1 MISSPMVTN
10 HLIDTAEKPG
20 RLQDIMYS
28 CNNVVRKCLDVQPGA
43 TVLIVTDTE
52 VSPLVYHA
60 MAASVHSAGGIP
72 VISMMRPLPHANAE
86 PPAAISAAM
95 LESDITIA
103 LVSKSITH
111 TRAREIATQDH
122 KKRYML
128 IPAVTEDMLM
138 RGASTA
144 DFDLV
149 REISRALSKKLS
161 AGKTVRLTCDNGS
174 DLSISIEGRPF
185 KAYYGE
191 CLKPGE
197 VSLFPGG
204 EVNTFPV
211 EESVNGRVVFD
222 SFMMG
227 VGLLDQPITVN
238 FEQGL
243 ATSITGGR
251 EADQLR
257 RLLESTN
264 SPDAFRFGEFAVGTN
279 YKARTLGSAFE
290 DKEVYGTV
298 HIALG
303 SGVAW
308 PKYYKPKYHVPIH
321 LDGVL
326 SSPTVAVDGE
336 VVVTKRRILVA
347 ATPPGM

>member
-1 MISSPMVTN
+1 MISSPMVTH

-20 RLQDIMYS
+20 RLQDIMHS
-28 CNNVVRKCLDVQPGA
+28 CNNVVVKCLDIQAGQ

-60 MAASVHSAGGIP
+60 MAAAVHSAGGIP
-72 VISMMRPLPHANAE
+72 VVSMMRPLPHANAE
-86 PPAAISAAM
+86 PPDAIAAAM
-95 LESDITIA
+95 RESDVTIA

-144 DFDLV
+144 DFALV
-149 REISRALSKKLS
+149 KEISRTIAKTLS
-161 AGKTVRLTCDNGS
+161 AGSNIRLTCDNGS
-174 DLSISIEGRPF
+174 DLSLSIVGRPF

-211 EESVNGRVVFD
+211 EESINGRVVFD

-227 VGLLDQPITVN
+227 VGLLEKPIIVD
-238 FEQGL
+238 FKEGI
-243 ATSITGGR
+243 AISISGGR
-251 EADQLR
+251 EADQLK

-326 SSPTVAVDGE
+326 SSPTVAVDGT
-336 VVVTKRRILVA
+336 VVVTNRRILVA
-347 ATPPGM
+347 PIPPGH

>member
-1 MISSPMVTN
+1 M
-10 HLIDTAEKPG
+10 DTYEKPG
-20 RLQDIMYS
+20 RLQDVMFS
-28 CNNVVRKCLDVQPGA
+28 CNSVVRKCLDIQSGQS
-43 TVLIVTDTE
+43 VLIVTDTE

-60 MAASVHSAGGIP
+60 MAAAVHSVGGIP
-72 VISMMRPLPHANAE
+72 VVAVMRALTHAAAE
-86 PPAAISAAM
+86 PPDAIAAAM
-95 LESDITIA
+95 RESDVTIA
-103 LVSKSITH
+103 MVTKSITH

-144 DFDLV
+144 DFDIV
-149 REISRALSKKLS
+149 REVSRTLAKKLS
-161 AGKTVRLTCDNGS
+161 AGKAVHLTCENGS
-174 DLSISIEGRPF
+174 DLHLSIEGRPF

-197 VSLFPGG
+197 VGLFPGG

-227 VGLLDQPITVN
+227 VGLLDNPIIVD
-238 FEQGL
+238 FKEGL
-243 ATSITGGR
+243 AVSITGGK
-251 EADQLR
+251 EADQLK
-257 RLLESTN
+257 RLLDSIKN
-264 SPDAFRFGEFAVGTN
+264 PNAFHFGEFAVGTN

-298 HIALG
+298 HVALG

-326 SSPTVAVDGE
+326 SRPTVAVDGE
-336 VVVTKRRILVA
+336 VVVQGRRVLVGPV
-347 ATPPGM
+347 PPL